1 MAKLKIIPT
10 AYLPEFKSK
19 INFNLKYQFEKI
31 EYKDFDK
38 EIFYYNTNSV
48 ASSAKIEGEIA
59 SSEDLI
65 QYLKHKKRFAPQYI
79 NATNDLFNAYVFA
92 QNNNLNKANLLK
104 AHNLLSKN
112 LVIKQSQGKIRT
124 LDEVIYNENGDVLY
138 TAATKETVNYE
149 FKKLISD
156 MNFLLK
162 AKLTTSGVFYYGF
175 MLSLVFVKIHPFE
188 DGNGR
193 TSRLLEK
200 WFIAQKLGKKAWF
213 LKSELNYYNKRKS
226 YFLALNRMGLFYED
240 TDYSKCI
247 TIATYTANTL
257 KNGKE

>member
-1 MAKLKIIPT
+1 MDKLKIIP
-10 AYLPEFKSK
+10 AKFLPDFKNK
-19 INFNLKYQFEKI
+19 INFNLKLAFNKI
-31 EYKDFDK
+31 EYKDFNK

-65 QYLKHKKRFAPQYI
+65 QYLQQKKRFSSKYI
-79 NATNDLFNAYVFA
+79 SATNDLFNAYVFA
-92 QNNNLNKANLLK
+92 QNNKLSKKNLLH
-104 AHNLLSKN
+104 AHKLLSKS
-112 LVIKQSQGKIRT
+112 LVVKDAQGKIRKY
-124 LDEVIYNENGDVLY
+124 DEIIFAENGNIIY
-138 TAATKETVNYE
+138 TAAAKEDVNKE
-149 FKKLISD
+149 FEKFIFDLKL
-156 MNFLLK
+156 LLQRDLSVK
-162 AKLTTSGVFYYGF
+162 EVFYYGF

-200 WFIAQKLGKKAWF
+200 WFIAEKLGKKAWF
-213 LKSELNYYNKRKS
+213 IKSELNYYNKRKS

-240 TDYSKCI
+240 TDYSKSI

-257 KNGKE
+257 K